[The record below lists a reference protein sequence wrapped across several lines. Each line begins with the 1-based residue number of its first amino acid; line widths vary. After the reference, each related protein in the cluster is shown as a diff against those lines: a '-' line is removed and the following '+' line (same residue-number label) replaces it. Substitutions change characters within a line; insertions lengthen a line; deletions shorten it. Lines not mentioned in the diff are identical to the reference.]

1 MSVSDAELGDVIPE
15 PMRCNET
22 EPWRRPL
29 GFLLDLWILPVT
41 CVVGLVLNIAC
52 LFVFSNRRSHPLVP
66 ALMVLSLCDS
76 LQLLISLF
84 VLFIPALHDHMEM
97 DPYGSVAQL
106 AYLST
111 GTLAG
116 GLLTSN
122 CAAIW
127 TMCYISIQRHRAIVS
142 PLSTVNDQKRSSTW
156 PLFGI
161 FLFSLLFNVPVWFE
175 FTWSVDQVQREDG
188 EITQILWH
196 TNSQLAHTPIYR
208 LIMRQILYPIVVY
221 VIPLFLISILNMRI
235 LSHISASRAAVKTV
249 GSRKHIAREQRSI
262 WLLISIVVVFFLC
275 HTGGLVIRFI
285 DQRKYEN
292 QPCFVFAK
300 DFINFLFNI
309 NSFVD
314 PMLYF
319 FFTKQFKD
327 LRTTWA
333 SNKNSNS
340 VTQRLLR
347 RLSSRAST
355 TK

>member
-1 MSVSDAELGDVIPE
+1 MSVSICLSKSFIDSLAVVCDMSVRDVELGDVIPE

-111 GTLAG
+111 GALAG

-142 PLSTVNDQKRSSTW
+142 PLSTVNDQKRSTTW
-156 PLFGI
+156 PLFVI
-161 FLFSLLFNVPVWFE
+161 FLCSLLFNVPVWFE

-196 TNSQLAHTPIYR
+196 TNSQFAQAPHLQTNR
-208 LIMRQILYPIVVY
+208 
-221 VIPLFLISILNMRI
+221 
-235 LSHISASRAAVKTV
+235 
-249 GSRKHIAREQRSI
+249 
-262 WLLISIVVVFFLC
+262 
-275 HTGGLVIRFI
+275 GLVIRFI